1 MSPGWLYVVFP
12 NWFLFNSPQ
21 FDLWMKLG
29 EPATRISL
37 MFKRKQKRS
46 TSFAENNVLPFG
58 PSGFLLPRLKW
69 AAKFSSEVEVVE
81 HAEHKRGITQI
92 EISRSPDVRLHRVA
106 ETPPFLPDRHQPC
119 LQTPPPSSS
128 HPAKI
133 GPNSTTGEL
142 NSLKFKWEMSFHWNC
157 KYWKWAG
164 ARIGWMCVHLNVVKR
179 DLPAVSFDQSKTFLL
194 HR

>member
-1 MSPGWLYVVFP
+1 MYSESNLQPMSPGWLYVVFP

-37 MFKRKQKRS
+37 LFKCKQKRS
-46 TSFAENNVLPFG
+46 TSFAESNVLPFG

-69 AAKFSSEVEVVE
+69 AARFSSEVEVVE

-106 ETPPFLPDRHQPC
+106 ETPLSCQTDTNPVFRHH
-119 LQTPPPSSS
+119 
-128 HPAKI
+128 HP
-133 GPNSTTGEL
+133 
-142 NSLKFKWEMSFHWNC
+142 
-157 KYWKWAG
+157 
-164 ARIGWMCVHLNVVKR
+164 
-179 DLPAVSFDQSKTFLL
+179 LPATRPKLVQIRRQANWKV
-194 HR
+194 